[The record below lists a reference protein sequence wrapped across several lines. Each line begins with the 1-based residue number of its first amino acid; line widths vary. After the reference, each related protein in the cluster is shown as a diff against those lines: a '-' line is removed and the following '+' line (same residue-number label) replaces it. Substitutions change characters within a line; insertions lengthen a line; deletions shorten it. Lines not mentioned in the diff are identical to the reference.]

1 MTTRNVLFGLVGS
14 GIACI
19 LLAGVGQ
26 ATVARAFV
34 STTVG
39 HTNPQAIPVSQPR
52 PDDSRF
58 WRTNSRARLG
68 QLPKWI
74 NDHPVRSRIVKTA
87 AMLAVLLAI
96 QLLVRPSQRAIHPES
111 VPAQLQHGRHHRW
124 SDGPA

>member
-1 MTTRNVLFGLVGS
+1 MTTRNVLFSLVGS

-19 LLAGVGQ
+19 MLAGVGQ
-26 ATVARAFV
+26 AAVARAFV

-39 HTNPQAIPVSQPR
+39 HTNAQAIPLSQQR

-58 WRTNSRARLG
+58 WRTNCRARLG
-68 QLPKWI
+68 QLPKWT

-96 QLLVRPSQRAIHPES
+96 QLLVRPSQPAILERKSP
-111 VPAQLQHGRHHRW
+111 QGL
-124 SDGPA
+124 